1 MTNGD
6 RIRAMTDEEL
16 AVWMLEHVDCGEGC
30 PIFRHICNFT
40 GEDCEIEFLQWLKME
55 GEDG

>member
-16 AVWMLEHVDCGEGC
+16 MEWMADHVDCGEGC
-30 PIFRHICNFT
+30 PAFHRCMRGDIGC
-40 GEDCEIEFLQWLKME
+40 EDCLMEWLKME
-55 GEDG
+55 GEE